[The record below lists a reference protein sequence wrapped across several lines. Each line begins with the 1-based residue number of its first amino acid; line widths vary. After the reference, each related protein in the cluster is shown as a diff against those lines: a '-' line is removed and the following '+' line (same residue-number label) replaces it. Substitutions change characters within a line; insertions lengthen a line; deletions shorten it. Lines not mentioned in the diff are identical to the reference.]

1 MYRWDWSISL
11 RIIHGT
17 RKKESRIIY
26 QGNIYL
32 IVKRFLNFE
41 RIEQILN
48 EVKERSLI
56 EICHRIKKS
65 SDAQYVAVRSTDW

>member
-1 MYRWDWSISL
+1 MAGSSCIG
-11 RIIHGT
+11 GT
-17 RKKESRIIY
+17 GRFLSR
-26 QGNIYL
+26 NIYL

-48 EVKERSLI
+48 EVKERSII